1 LSTAA
6 SSRRCPR
13 RSSSN
18 HGFAGGIP
26 HYMLKIGKP
35 FWQFLDAE
43 LKEKTFILDEGDF
56 PLRYEFEDVL
66 TSSYW
71 RRWRLGA
78 APSAR

>member
-1 LSTAA
+1 
-6 SSRRCPR
+6 
-13 RSSSN
+13 
-18 HGFAGGIP
+18 
-26 HYMLKIGKP
+26 MLKIGKP